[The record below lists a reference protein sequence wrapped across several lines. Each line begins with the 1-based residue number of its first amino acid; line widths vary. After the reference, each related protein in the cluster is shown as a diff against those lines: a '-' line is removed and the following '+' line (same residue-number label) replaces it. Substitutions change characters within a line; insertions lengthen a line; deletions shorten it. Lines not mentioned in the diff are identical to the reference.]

1 MIEPHFRNFR
11 NGCQHTETGY
21 DHFGASVWT
30 GHHQEE
36 TASRDG
42 RKGENINQVGKLFTD
57 IRNYKSYL
65 SFSSEILY
73 IFFLINRYVVH
84 DFRLSSIAGSKL
96 THNNPNIADL
106 SDKNRPQKIGE
117 MFNELYDNEWT
128 DTVDSMT
135 ETMEETEVITKLRKA
150 LQYVYTK
157 TKREAEDQYRS
168 LQNALF
174 QVQTFT
180 VKLKWKSYI
189 VMANVSHNP
198 PLFPSCSLWY

>member
-1 MIEPHFRNFR
+1 MVYF
-11 NGCQHTETGY
+11 
-21 DHFGASVWT
+21 
-30 GHHQEE
+30 
-36 TASRDG
+36 
-42 RKGENINQVGKLFTD
+42 
-57 IRNYKSYL
+57 
-65 SFSSEILY
+65 IL
-73 IFFLINRYVVH
+73 IHRSVVH

-150 LQYVYTK
+150 LQYVYEK

-174 QVQTFT
+174 QVQTLT
-180 VKLKWKSYI
+180 VKLK
-189 VMANVSHNP
+189 
-198 PLFPSCSLWY
+198 